1 MDALRLL
8 AQELGVLTSYTDWK
22 GEQRQAAPEVL
33 MQVLALLGTEID
45 RVADAPA
52 ALAAFRYRQRQALA
66 PPCAVAWDD
75 EPAEIELLLPAGQQG
90 PYTVELTLES
100 GQKRVIEGSLTDAPL
115 RQRETSDG
123 NSLSTRCLSVPVG
136 EPGYHQAM
144 IQAAGRFGQC
154 LIIAAPRRGHSNQ
167 GGKRWGMFAPLYGLR
182 TGWSDG
188 IGDLSDLATLARRSG
203 ELGAS
208 FIGTLPLLASYL
220 DEPYEYSP
228 YSPVSRLFWNELYLD
243 PVTAPGFSGC
253 EAARRLMRS
262 PEHCQLA
269 DELRQHPLIDY
280 RQQMAHRRT
289 LLEALSD
296 HAWSSSELQA
306 AIEDHAR
313 RHPQVAEYA
322 RFRAKTERLRRV
334 WTQWDNPDSRSIA
347 DGEYDDRVRRY
358 HLYVQF
364 AMDAELAL
372 LSRSSDVS
380 LYLDLPVG
388 VNRCGYDTWRERDI
402 FVIDASAGAPPD
414 ALFLAGQNW
423 GLAPLHPVRLRQS
436 GYRYLIDCVRHHVE
450 HAGLLRVDHVMGLH
464 RLYWIPEGVSA
475 KEGMYVEYNAAE
487 LYAILC
493 LESARHRCTIVGE
506 NLGTVPDY
514 VPPTMRRH
522 GFLGLY
528 VGQFGM
534 GADEAADED
543 IEHVPGEVVASL
555 NTHDMPTFAGFWRGR
570 DIEDRRRLELIADEN
585 VPAELEH
592 REQEQEKTTAFLA
605 ERGFLRDGEDP
616 ERELFEM
623 MRGITLYL
631 AASDAQMMLLN
642 VEDLWLET
650 EPQNVPG
657 TMGPDWPNWRRKLR
671 RTIDEFMSDD
681 EILDLL
687 QEVERH
693 RSLQRLADNDPP
705 GANGESSE

>member
-8 AQELGVLTSYTDWK
+8 AQELGVLSSYTDWK
-22 GEQRQAAPEVL
+22 GEPRQADPDIL
-33 MQVLALLGTEID
+33 MQVLALLGTD
-45 RVADAPA
+45 VPRVADAPA
-52 ALAAFRYRQRQALA
+52 ALAAFRYRQRQALT
-66 PPCAVAWDD
+66 PPCVVAWDD
-75 EPAEIELLLPAGQQG
+75 ENAEIDLLLPAGQQG
-90 PYTVELTLES
+90 PYAVELTLES
-100 GQKRVIEGSLTDAPL
+100 GGTRVVEGSLNDAAL
-115 RQRETSDG
+115 HQRETSDG
-123 NSLSTRCLSVPVG
+123 KSLTVRSISVPIG

-144 IQAAGRFGQC
+144 VQAAGRIGRC
-154 LIIAAPRRGHSNQ
+154 MIIAAPRTGYTGES
-167 GGKRWGMFAPLYGLR
+167 GKHWGIFAPLYGLR

-188 IGDLSDLATLARRSG
+188 IGDLADLATLARRSG

-228 YSPVSRLFWNELYLD
+228 YSPVSRLFWNELYLN
-243 PVTAPGFSGC
+243 PVTAPGFTSC
-253 EAARRLMRS
+253 KAARQMMRS
-262 PEHCQLA
+262 PEHCQSA
-269 DELRQHPLIDY
+269 DELRQDSLIDY
-280 RQQMAHRRT
+280 RRQMAHRRK
-289 LLEALSD
+289 LLEALAD
-296 HAWSSSELQA
+296 HAWSSSELQVGMN
-306 AIEDHAR
+306 EYAR
-313 RHPQVAEYA
+313 RHPQAAEYA
-322 RFRAKTERLRRV
+322 RFRAKTESQRLV
-334 WTQWDNPDSRSIA
+334 WTQWNDAESRSISDA
-347 DGEYDDRVRRY
+347 DYDERARRY

-364 AMDAELAL
+364 AMDAELAV
-372 LSRSSDVS
+372 LSRSSDVA

-423 GLAPLHPVRLRQS
+423 GLAPLHPKRLRES
-436 GYRYLIDCVRHHVE
+436 GYRYFIDCVRHHVE
-450 HAGLLRVDHVMGLH
+450 HAGFLRVDHVMGLH

-475 KEGMYVEYNAAE
+475 KEGMYVEYNAPE

-493 LESARHRCTIVGE
+493 LESARHQCAIVGE
-506 NLGTVPDY
+506 NLGTVPEY
-514 VPPTMRRH
+514 VPPTMRQH

-543 IEHVPGEVVASL
+543 IEQIPSEAVASL
-555 NTHDMPTFAGFWRGR
+555 NTHDMPTFGGFWGGR
-570 DIEDRRRLELIADEN
+570 DIDDRRRLGLIAEEN
-585 VPAELEH
+585 VPPELEH
-592 REQEQEKTTAFLA
+592 REQEHQKTAAFLE
-605 ERGFLRDGEDP
+605 ERGFLRTREDADHN
-616 ERELFEM
+616 LFEI
-623 MRGITLYL
+623 MRGITLYI
-631 AASDAQMMLLN
+631 AASDARMVLIN

-681 EILDLL
+681 EIVTLL

-693 RSLQRLADNDPP
+693 RSR
-705 GANGESSE
+705 